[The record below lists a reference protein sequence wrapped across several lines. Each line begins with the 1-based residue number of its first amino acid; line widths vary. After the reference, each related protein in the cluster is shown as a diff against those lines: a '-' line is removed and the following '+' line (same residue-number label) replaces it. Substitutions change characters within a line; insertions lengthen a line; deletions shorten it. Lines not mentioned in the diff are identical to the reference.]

1 MMGKYL
7 FLNLKRT
14 MSDTLPLGKKG
25 VPMMA
30 NIVNDTPTGD
40 FYFKYH
46 HSAADSISMMN
57 PDDMDSNIVAIASIM
72 YLVADAE

>member
-1 MMGKYL
+1 
-7 FLNLKRT
+7 

-25 VPMMA
+25 VPMIT
-30 NIVNDTPTGD
+30 NIVNDTSTGD

-57 PDDMDSNIVAIASIM
+57 PDDMDSNVVAIASIM